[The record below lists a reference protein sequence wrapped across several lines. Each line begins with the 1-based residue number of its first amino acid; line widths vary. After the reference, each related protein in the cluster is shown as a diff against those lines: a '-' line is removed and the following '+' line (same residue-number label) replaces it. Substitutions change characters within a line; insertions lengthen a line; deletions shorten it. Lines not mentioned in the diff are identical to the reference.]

1 MSGVDDSGMTP
12 QREIYSVGLKRKVL
26 ADVQQII
33 ATPTKGGGF
42 RYQVVGLFTDEAGSE
57 HKCQSMIGKADA
69 EALAAALGQPL
80 DTPAE
85 VTEVEETI
93 VMSAEEISPAPE
105 ETEETEEFEAEEA
118 AGGEETGETPVEEPK
133 LLVPEPSTY
142 PTGDGRAIGA
152 HTGLNIA
159 ADVGGNMSLP
169 PTDYVWIGRSE
180 DEDEDEYQETPEDLY
195 EEMGG
200 EETFVVHTSLKNY
213 LAEEHWEEIMEG
225 LMQIRVG
232 HTEDEWVLT
241 FAPFMME
248 DIIASISD
256 FQALDVLTQSSYLRD
271 EDDDEWGVAADF
283 NWKDDRALA
292 DWVAAEEFEAK
303 GFADL
308 AEGMG
313 SDEGIDWKTTGAV
326 ATALL
331 AISAAYFWANRK

>member
-1 MSGVDDSGMTP
+1 MSGVDDSGVTP

-42 RYQVVGLFTDEAGSE
+42 RYQVVGLFTDESGSE

-69 EALAAALGQPL
+69 VALASALGQPL
-80 DTPAE
+80 DTPTKTEE
-85 VTEVEETI
+85 VAEVEETI
-93 VMSAEEISPAPE
+93 VMSAEEISPA
-105 ETEETEEFEAEEA
+105 TEESEESEEFEAEEA
-118 AGGEETGETPVEEPK
+118 AGGEQTGETPAEEPT

-180 DEDEDEYQETPEDLY
+180 DEDDEDEDLDIS
-195 EEMGG
+195 EG
-200 EETFVVHTSLKNY
+200 EETFVVHTSLKNF
-213 LAEEHWEEIMEG
+213 LAEEYWEDIMEG
-225 LMQIRVG
+225 LMQIRLG
-232 HTEDEWVLT
+232 NADDEWVLS
-241 FAPFMME
+241 FAPFLME
-248 DIIASISD
+248 DIIGSIAD
-256 FQALDVLTQSSYLRD
+256 FQQLDVLTQSSYQRD
-271 EDDDEWGVAADF
+271 EGDDSWGVAYDF
-283 NWKDDRALA
+283 DWGNDPQFA

-308 AEGMG
+308 ADNMG
-313 SDEGIDWKTTGAV
+313 DDNSSDWKTTGAIV
-326 ATALL
+326 TALL
-331 AISAAYFWANRK
+331 AISATYFWANRK